1 MFICLHKHDAELNQ
15 HRFYALSVQPHLFGG
30 WSLLCEWGRIGSP
43 GQVRIAMHE
52 SENAAQ
58 EAFDK
63 KRREKQ
69 RRGYG

>member
-1 MFICLHKHDAELNQ
+1 M
-15 HRFYALSVQPHLFGG
+15 R
-30 WSLLCEWGRIGSP
+30 GRIGSP

-69 RRGYG
+69 RKGYG